1 MMRKL
6 SEEEASGLI
15 AESCPLFCGINS
27 FDELRQNGWI
37 VNHFFARGIPYVWR
51 DNRRISEGR
60 FWCAFME
67 VFARVGENSGLIL
80 FCDGRSW
87 WKKNGKEP
95 RLFDCL
101 HDVVYFMN
109 RYAFYDCR
117 QWEFGRKTDNYNLV
131 FLNKDVFVSFTH
143 EGEMLCFSSRLEFLR
158 SIEHSWKSR
167 RLSCHSSF

>member
-15 AESCPLFCGINS
+15 VESCPLFRGINS
-27 FDELRQNGWI
+27 FDELRQEGWI
-37 VNHFFARGIPYVWR
+37 INNFFTRGIPYIWR
-51 DNRRISEGR
+51 DNRRISEDR
-60 FWCAFME
+60 FWCTFME
-67 VFARVGENSGLIL
+67 VFAMVGETSGLIL

-101 HDVVYFMN
+101 YDVVDFMN
-109 RYAFYDCR
+109 KYAFYDRRHWVC
-117 QWEFGRKTDNYNLV
+117 GRKNDNYNLV

-143 EGEMLCFSSRLEFLR
+143 EGELLCFSRRLGLLR
-158 SIEHSWKSR
+158 SIKHLWRSR
-167 RLSCHSSF
+167 RLSCHSAF